1 MQTAATSVVSAA
13 VIGGDLILGLG
24 DGSIINCGRV
34 QGPQGLKGDQGPMGA
49 TGRPGTDGN
58 TIHTVAG
65 APDTT
70 LGKDGDFAI
79 NTVVWEIYGPRSG
92 GVWGTGTPLRGNKRG
107 ERESKDPIFGM
118 GSDNGDGGG
127 RAYNTANLPLAGTGR
142 AHTAPGG
149 NIIPIGNNLVFQ
161 SNLNRWIIDSLTAL
175 DEALP
180 VSVGDVLPDDGEYQ
194 GDLFLKDG
202 ILYVYAKE
210 GWIAVGGDAGPPVYV
225 GEDEPPGTAQTGEL
239 WYCTDEKYLTLFV
252 YTGTTW
258 VEASPPVSLD
268 DYVKTDDFEADQD
281 RQDAEIKTIEFK
293 LDALVGLQF
302 KGVYTFKVDADC
314 EAAYL
319 ACLAAAG
326 GDMDAVQQCRREP
339 VAVENG
345 KVSSGT
351 FEGVDPDGQFGPL
364 TAIVIHKT
372 AKGGEELEWE
382 SLVKAGD
389 YLEIDH
395 QGADGLD
402 KQNYGL
408 YRVAA
413 DPVEATNASGEAVY
427 DIELEFLQGSGV
439 LVAEDDYEVR
449 GINQAEGVNPD
460 ELTMFL
466 TKSGTQ
472 ILDKAQW
479 KLQQK
484 DAGDNTRNFI
494 EIHNSNMKL
503 FHVQD
508 CTDGS
513 DAWAANKGY
522 VDTQI
527 AANKGTDYTLPTAT
541 TSTKGGVTSATNSGT
556 YVPCTKMANTGSTI
570 GVVQSTNTTQGVNYK
585 GQACVTGNSTP
596 NASDYKQGALVF
608 STSTNSLYI
617 RT

>member
-1 MQTAATSVVSAA
+1 MAFIFPEDKA
-13 VIGGDLILGLG
+13 
-24 DGSIINCGRV
+24 
-34 QGPQGLKGDQGPMGA
+34 
-49 TGRPGTDGN
+49 
-58 TIHTVAG
+58 
-65 APDTT
+65 
-70 LGKDGDFAI
+70 DF
-79 NTVVWEIYGPRSG
+79 
-92 GVWGTGTPLRGNKRG
+92 
-107 ERESKDPIFGM
+107 
-118 GSDNGDGGG
+118 
-127 RAYNTANLPLAGTGR
+127 
-142 AHTAPGG
+142 TAPNGVTYHHDG
-149 NIIPIGNNLVFQ
+149 AKWVTKTFKADE
-161 SNLNRWIIDSLTAL
+161 SAL
-175 DEALP
+175 A
-180 VSVGDVLPDDGEYQ
+180 
-194 GDLFLKDG
+194 
-202 ILYVYAKE
+202 
-210 GWIAVGGDAGPPVYV
+210 
-225 GEDEPPGTAQTGEL
+225 
-239 WYCTDEKYLTLFV
+239 
-252 YTGTTW
+252 
-258 VEASPPVSLD
+258 

-281 RQDAEIKTIEFK
+281 RQDAEISTIEFK
-293 LDALVGLQF
+293 LDTLVGLQF
-302 KGVYTFKVDADC
+302 KGIYTFKVDADC

-326 GDMDAVQQCRREP
+326 GDMDAAQQCSRDQ
-339 VAVENG
+339 VACENG

-351 FEGVDPDGQFGPL
+351 FEGVDPDGQFDHL
-364 TAIVIHKT
+364 TAIVIHK
-372 AKGGEELEWE
+372 ASKDGEELEWD

-413 DPVEATNASGEAVY
+413 DPVQETNASGEPVY

-439 LVAEDDYEVR
+439 LVADDDYEVR

-472 ILDKAQW
+472 ILDKAKW
-479 KLQQK
+479 KLQQP
-484 DAGDNTRNFI
+484 DAGDTGRNFI
-494 EIHNSNMKL
+494 EIENSNMKL

-508 CTDGS
+508 CTAGS
-513 DAWAANKGY
+513 DSWAANKGY

-527 AANKGTDYTLPTAT
+527 AANVPPGYSLPTAT

-585 GQACVTGNSTP
+585 GQACVTSSSTP
-596 NASDYKQGALVF
+596 SSSDYQQGALIF